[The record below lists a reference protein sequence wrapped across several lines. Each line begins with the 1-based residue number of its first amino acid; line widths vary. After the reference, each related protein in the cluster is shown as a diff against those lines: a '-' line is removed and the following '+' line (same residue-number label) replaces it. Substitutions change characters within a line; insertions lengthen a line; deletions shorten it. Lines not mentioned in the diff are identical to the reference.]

1 MDKFDEKLKQMAQS
15 ESWEIPDNIDS
26 NISRLL
32 NDIDKPK
39 KAKKK
44 PLKVAVLVASISLF
58 TITTAFAIENIIE
71 YFNYN
76 KESAYISSQEELT
89 TLGNSV
95 NLSIKEN
102 GIEFTID
109 SISVDA
115 NYINVFYT
123 IKSDK
128 TIEYYYKILDEKK
141 PKEADSAKP
150 FIFAEID
157 GEPLK
162 VSGINENEATYISE
176 NELKGMERINAVHH
190 DIKNSFDIKIYTDEI
205 FGEKGNW
212 SISTKVD
219 KSKAVEKT
227 RQYNINK
234 DIKIKESYDLD
245 GKDVNITHKL
255 NIDKITLSPFANQIV
270 IKEKVN
276 QIGDYELKIG
286 GNFALFDDEN
296 NSLDILDK
304 GLEVDDTTGMAN
316 NTFEFL
322 KANIDTKYLTFVP
335 IGYTDIQEEMIEP
348 QDIDNL
354 PIVLE
359 MNEYG
364 KIVIENIEI
373 TDKQIKYTYY
383 KDGVVMGD
391 PSLWFLDEEGK
402 EIQFSYAIDRAVN
415 RHTGR
420 HTITLSLEGHNVKPS
435 EIAKIKKI
443 TTYNNNIKLRYD
455 ESVKIELNS

>member
-1 MDKFDEKLKQMAQS
+1 
-15 ESWEIPDNIDS
+15 
-26 NISRLL
+26 
-32 NDIDKPK
+32 
-39 KAKKK
+39 
-44 PLKVAVLVASISLF
+44 
-58 TITTAFAIENIIE
+58 
-71 YFNYN
+71 
-76 KESAYISSQEELT
+76 
-89 TLGNSV
+89 
-95 NLSIKEN
+95 
-102 GIEFTID
+102 
-109 SISVDA
+109 
-115 NYINVFYT
+115 
-123 IKSDK
+123 
-128 TIEYYYKILDEKK
+128 
-141 PKEADSAKP
+141 
-150 FIFAEID
+150 
-157 GEPLK
+157 
-162 VSGINENEATYISE
+162 
-176 NELKGMERINAVHH
+176 
-190 DIKNSFDIKIYTDEI
+190 
-205 FGEKGNW
+205 
-212 SISTKVD
+212 
-219 KSKAVEKT
+219 
-227 RQYNINK
+227 
-234 DIKIKESYDLD
+234 
-245 GKDVNITHKL
+245 
-255 NIDKITLSPFANQIV
+255 
-270 IKEKVN
+270 
-276 QIGDYELKIG
+276 
-286 GNFALFDDEN
+286 
-296 NSLDILDK
+296 
-304 GLEVDDTTGMAN
+304 MAN

-402 EIQFSYAIDRAVN
+402 EIQLSYAIDRAVN